1 MEIDIRSK
9 GSEKIDKIRFS
20 NPEAAEGAFFAD
32 ILELS
37 RGDCDVW
44 LRKSEDRKALL
55 GIKNKDV
62 ALNLI
67 AAINKAIDLGWF
79 NK

>member
-1 MEIDIRSK
+1 MEIDIRK
-9 GSEKIDKIRFS
+9 KVVDKVTEIRFEDAT
-20 NPEAAEGAFFAD
+20 PADGAYFAD

-44 LRKSEDRKALL
+44 LRKSEDREALL

-67 AAINKAIDLGWF
+67 AAINEALDLGWF
-79 NK
+79 EE